1 VTVFQTV
8 ERVRARFKNFKSSK
22 KKFVLSVYTVY
33 PPLSILYS
41 LFQVQSSSFSLDAQ
55 EEEEE
60 QRKKEG
66 ENKSLWPSL

>member
-1 VTVFQTV
+1 MTVFQTV

-55 EEEEE
+55 EEEE

-66 ENKSLWPSL
+66 KRRK

>member
-1 VTVFQTV
+1 MTVFQTV

-22 KKFVLSVYTVY
+22 KKVCTLCIHYI
-33 PPLSILYS
+33 PPPLLSILYS

-55 EEEEE
+55 EEEE

-66 ENKSLWPSL
+66 KRRK